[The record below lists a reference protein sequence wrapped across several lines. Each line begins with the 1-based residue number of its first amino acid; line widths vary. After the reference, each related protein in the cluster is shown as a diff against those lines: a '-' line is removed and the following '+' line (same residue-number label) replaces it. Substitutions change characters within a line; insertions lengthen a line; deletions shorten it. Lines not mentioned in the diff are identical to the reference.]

1 MGATP
6 ADLLPFL
13 DHLEHQ
19 VLVHLIP
26 FSAKNLLQEL
36 TAIFVHIY
44 SKSFL
49 RMKHTQLI
57 CVITIHT
64 GTMLWAVIWP
74 EYAYFLS
81 KVYQRECSQYEVD
94 LYLLKS
100 ISIRI
105 SSVEFKFVIMKQS
118 SFVIM
123 CSDLISDFEDGMC
136 VWVAAMR
143 S

>member
-6 ADLLPFL
+6 AGLLPFL

-19 VLVHLIP
+19 VLVYLIP
-26 FSAKNLLQEL
+26 LSAMN
-36 TAIFVHIY
+36 F
-44 SKSFL
+44 
-49 RMKHTQLI
+49 
-57 CVITIHT
+57 TIHT

-74 EYAYFLS
+74 EYAYLLS
-81 KVYQRECSQYEVD
+81 KVYQRECSLYEVD

-100 ISIRI
+100 ISILI
-105 SSVEFKFVIMKQS
+105 SSVEFNFLIMKQS

-136 VWVAAMR
+136 VCGWQL
-143 S
+143 